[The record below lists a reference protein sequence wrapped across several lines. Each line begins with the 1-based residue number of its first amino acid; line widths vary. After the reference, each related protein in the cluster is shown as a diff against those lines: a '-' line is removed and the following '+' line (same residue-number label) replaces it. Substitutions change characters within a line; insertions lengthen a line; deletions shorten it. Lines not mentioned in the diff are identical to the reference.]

1 MTVRVGV
8 FICHCGHNIA
18 STVDVESVVDYARGL
33 PGVVYAGHNLYSCSQ
48 EGLSA
53 IKESIESN
61 GLNRVVV
68 AACTPRTHEPLF
80 RRACEQ
86 AGINKYLFEFVNIR
100 EHCSWIHA
108 KEKEEATEKAKR
120 LVAMGVAKAALL
132 EPQEEGESSVVP
144 RAVVIGAG
152 LSGLSAAAALLN
164 QGIETHIVEK
174 ESTAGGLLRT
184 ISVIGPEAVDT
195 ERLITDLVETIERSP
210 KGHLHLSS
218 RVKQLK
224 GFIGNFELVIEGGEK
239 EETVQAGA
247 VIVATGGE
255 ELQPVGE
262 YGFGKLK
269 GVITQ
274 LELEKRL
281 GSRGF
286 KAGRVVIV
294 NCVGSRQPG
303 REYCSR
309 VCCNASL
316 KNAIRLKDA
325 DPDALVTIIHRDI
338 MSCGTAA
345 EKLYREASDR
355 GVRFVRYGLDQRPE
369 VAADGEHLSVE
380 VFDEALDE
388 KIELDAN
395 LVVLATPI
403 VSPADSSETGRLLK
417 VPRDKHGFFLEAH
430 VKLRPVE
437 FATDGVFVCG
447 SARWPVSAR
456 ECIWQGQAAAA
467 KASIPISEGR
477 VRIEAITAVV
487 DPEKCAACGNC
498 VLACPYEAIEIIEVE
513 SGRAARVNE
522 AQCKGCGTCVAACH
536 NDAIQ
541 QKGFSSRQL
550 GAMIDA
556 LIRAATMEVA
566 R

>member
-1 MTVRVGV
+1 MTAKVGV

-18 STVDVESVVDYARGL
+18 STVDVEEVVEFAKGL
-33 PGVVYAGHNLYSCSQ
+33 PGVAYVGHNLYSCSQ

-53 IKESIESN
+53 IKEAIQAN
-61 GLNRVVV
+61 GLDRVVV

-108 KEKEEATEKAKR
+108 KEKEQATEKAKR

-132 EPQEEGESSVVP
+132 EPQVEGESSVIP

-152 LSGLSAAAALLN
+152 ISGLAAAAALLN
-164 QGIETHIVEK
+164 QGIETHVVEK
-174 ESTAGGLLRT
+174 GPEVGGILKDVA
-184 ISVIGPEAVDT
+184 VIGPDGVDSAK
-195 ERLITDLVETIERSP
+195 LIDGLLDTIKNSP

-218 RVKQLK
+218 RVKELK
-224 GFIGNFELVIEGGEK
+224 GFVGNFELVIAGECE

-247 VIVATGGE
+247 VIVATGGVE
-255 ELQPVGE
+255 FKPEGE
-262 YGFGKLK
+262 YGFGSAEN
-269 GVITQ
+269 VITQ
-274 LELEKRL
+274 LELERRL
-281 GSRGF
+281 RDGSLNGKEF
-286 KAGRVVIV
+286 III

-316 KNAIRLKDA
+316 KNALRILEQQ
-325 DPDALVTIIHRDI
+325 PDASVTIIHRDI
-338 MSCGTAA
+338 MSCGTVA

-355 GVRFVRYGLDQRPE
+355 GVRFVRYSLDRRPE
-369 VAADGEHLSVE
+369 VSTGDGRAVVE
-380 VFDEALDE
+380 VFDETLDE
-388 KIELDAN
+388 TIELDAD
-395 LVVLATPI
+395 LVVLAVPI
-403 VSPADSSETGRLLK
+403 VSPEDSGATGKLLK
-417 VPRDKHGFFLEAH
+417 VPRDKQGFFLEAH

-437 FATDGVFVCG
+437 FATDGVFICG

-467 KASIPISEGR
+467 KASIPISDGK
-477 VRIEAITAVV
+477 VVIEAITAEV
-487 DPEKCAACGNC
+487 DPERCAACGNC
-498 VLACPYEAIEIIEVE
+498 VLACPYEAIEMVDTET
-513 SGRAARVNE
+513 GRAAKVNE

-556 LIRAATMEVA
+556 LIRATTEGG

>member
-1 MTVRVGV
+1 MTSRIGV

-18 STVDVESVVDYARGL
+18 STVDVEDVVEYAKGL
-33 PGVVYAGHNLYSCSQ
+33 PSVVYAGHNLYSCSQ

-53 IKESIESN
+53 IKESIKKNE
-61 GLNRVVV
+61 LNRVVV

-100 EHCSWIHA
+100 EHCSWIHT
-108 KEKEEATEKAKR
+108 KEKEEATKKAKK

-132 EPQEEGESSVVP
+132 EPQEEGESGVVP
-144 RAVVIGAG
+144 KAVVIGAG

-164 QGIETHIVEK
+164 QGIETYIVEK
-174 ESTAGGLLRT
+174 EASVGGILRD
-184 ISVIGPEAVDT
+184 IAVIGPDDADAQELLGSLT
-195 ERLITDLVETIERSP
+195 KIIEESP
-210 KGHLHLSS
+210 KANLHLSS
-218 RVKQLK
+218 RVTKLK
-224 GFIGNFELVIEGGEK
+224 GFVGNFELTIEGGGK

-247 VIVATGGE
+247 VIVATGGVE
-255 ELQPVGE
+255 HRPEGE

-274 LELEKRL
+274 LELERLL
-281 GSRGF
+281 GSGEVGAR
-286 KAGRVVIV
+286 RVVMI

-316 KNAIRLKDA
+316 KNAVRILNIN
-325 DPDALVTIIHRDI
+325 PDAAITIIHRDI

-345 EKLYREASDR
+345 EELYREASDR

-369 VAADGEHLSVE
+369 VSAEGEQLVVE
-380 VFDEALDE
+380 VFDETLDE
-388 KIELDAN
+388 KIELESD

-403 VSPADSSETGRLLK
+403 VSPEDSSETGTLLK
-417 VPRDKHGFFLEAH
+417 VPRDKYGFFLEAH
-430 VKLRPVE
+430 VKLRPIE

-467 KASIPISEGR
+467 KASIPISEGK
-477 VRIEAITAVV
+477 VVIEAITAEVNS
-487 DPEKCAACGNC
+487 EKCVACGNC
-498 VLACPYEAIEIIEVE
+498 ALACPYEAIEIVDTE

-556 LIRAATMEVA
+556 LIRATAEVA

>member
-1 MTVRVGV
+1 VTRIGV

-18 STVDVESVVDYARGL
+18 SAVDVEAVVEHAMRL

-53 IKESIESN
+53 IKESIEKN
-61 GLNRVVV
+61 KLDRVVV

-132 EPQEEGESSVVP
+132 EPQQEGESSVIP
-144 RAVVIGAG
+144 RAVVLGAG
-152 LSGLSAAAALLN
+152 ISGLSAAAALLS
-164 QGIETHIVEK
+164 QGIETHVVEK
-174 ESTAGGLLRT
+174 DSEVGGMLKDVA
-184 ISVIGPEAVDT
+184 VIGPDGVDAGK
-195 ERLITDLVETIERSP
+195 LIKGLLETVRSSP
-210 KGHLHLSS
+210 KAHLHLSS
-218 RVKQLK
+218 RVSGLR
-224 GFIGNFELVIEGGEK
+224 GFIGNFEVVIEGEGCK
-239 EETVQAGA
+239 ETIQAGA
-247 VIVATGGE
+247 VIVATGGVE
-255 ELQPVGE
+255 FKPVGE
-262 YGFGKLK
+262 YGFGSNDR
-269 GVITQ
+269 VVTQ
-274 LELEKRL
+274 LELERRL
-281 GSRGF
+281 GKGELEA
-286 KAGRVVIV
+286 KNVVIV

-316 KNAIRLKDA
+316 KNALRILEA
-325 DPDALVTIIHRDI
+325 DPDASVTIIHRDI

-345 EKLYREASDR
+345 ERLYREASDK
-355 GVRFVRYGLDQRPE
+355 GVRFVRYSLDQRPE
-369 VAADGEHLSVE
+369 VRASDDGVVVD
-380 VFDEALDE
+380 VFDETLDE
-388 KIELDAN
+388 SIGLEAD
-395 LVVLATPI
+395 LVVLAAPI
-403 VSPADSSETGRLLK
+403 VSPEDSSETSKLLK
-417 VPRDKHGFFLEAH
+417 VPRDKYGFFLEAH

-437 FATDGVFVCG
+437 FATDGVFICG

-467 KASIPISEGR
+467 KASIPISEGK
-477 VRIEAITAVV
+477 VVIEAITAEV
-487 DPEKCAACGNC
+487 DPERCAACGNC
-498 VLACPYEAIEIIEVE
+498 VLACPYEAIEIVDTE
-513 SGRAARVNE
+513 SGGRAAKVNE

-536 NDAIQ
+536 NDAVQ
-541 QKGFSSRQL
+541 QKGFTSRQL

-556 LIRAATMEVA
+556 LVRETMEGA
-566 R
+566 K

>member
-1 MTVRVGV
+1 MTVRIGV

-18 STVDVESVVDYARGL
+18 STVDVEEVVEYAKGL

-48 EGLSA
+48 EGLTA
-53 IKESIESN
+53 IKGSIRNNE
-61 GLNRVVV
+61 LNRVVV

-100 EHCSWIHA
+100 EHCSWIHT
-108 KEKEEATEKAKR
+108 KEKEEATKKAKR

-132 EPQEEGESSVVP
+132 EPQEEGESGVVP
-144 RAVVIGAG
+144 KAVVIGAG

-164 QGIETHIVEK
+164 QGIETYIVEK
-174 ESTAGGLLRT
+174 EPTVGGILRDVA
-184 ISVIGPEAVDT
+184 VIGPDDVDAQELIERLTEAV
-195 ERLITDLVETIERSP
+195 EESP
-210 KGHLHLSS
+210 KAHLRLSS
-218 RVKQLK
+218 RVTELK
-224 GFIGNFELVIEGGEK
+224 GFIGNFELTIEGGGK

-247 VIVATGGE
+247 VIVATGGVE
-255 ELQPVGE
+255 HQPEGE

-274 LELEKRL
+274 LEFERLL
-281 GSRGF
+281 GSGEF
-286 KAGRVVIV
+286 GAHRVVII

-316 KNAIRLKDA
+316 KNAVRVLDA
-325 DPDALVTIIHRDI
+325 DPDAAVTIVHRDI

-345 EKLYREASDR
+345 EELYREASER
-355 GVRFVRYGLDQRPE
+355 GVRFVRYGLDHRPE
-369 VAADGEHLSVE
+369 VSADGEELVVV
-380 VFDEALDE
+380 VFDETLDE
-388 KIELDAN
+388 KIELESD
-395 LVVLATPI
+395 LIVLATPI
-403 VSPADSSETGRLLK
+403 VSPEDSSDTGRLLK

-467 KASIPISEGR
+467 KASIPISEGK
-477 VRIEAITAVV
+477 VVIEAITAEV

-498 VLACPYEAIEIIEVE
+498 VIACPYDAIEIVDVE
-513 SGRAARVNE
+513 SGRAAEVNE

-556 LIRAATMEVA
+556 LIRATTEVA

>member
-1 MTVRVGV
+1 MTVRIGV

-18 STVDVESVVDYARGL
+18 STVDVEDVVEYAKGL
-33 PGVVYAGHNLYSCSQ
+33 PGVVYSGHNLYSCSQ
-48 EGLSA
+48 EGLTA
-53 IKESIESN
+53 IKESIKDNE
-61 GLNRVVV
+61 LDRVVV
-68 AACTPRTHEPLF
+68 AACTPRTHEPVF

-100 EHCSWIHA
+100 EHCSWIHT
-108 KEKEEATEKAKR
+108 KEKEEATKKAKR

-132 EPQEEGESSVVP
+132 EPQEEGESDVVP
-144 RAVVIGAG
+144 KAVVIGAG

-164 QGIETHIVEK
+164 QGIETYLVEK
-174 ESTAGGLLRT
+174 EATVGGILRD
-184 ISVIGPEAVDT
+184 IAVIGPDDVDAQELIRSLT
-195 ERLITDLVETIERSP
+195 ETVEKSP
-210 KGHLHLSS
+210 KAHLHLSS
-218 RVKQLK
+218 RVTELK
-224 GFIGNFELVIEGGEK
+224 GFIGNFELTIEGVGK

-247 VIVATGGE
+247 VIVATGGVE
-255 ELQPVGE
+255 HRPEGE
-262 YGFGKLK
+262 YGFGELK

-274 LELEKRL
+274 LEFEKIL
-281 GSRGF
+281 GSGGLGAR
-286 KAGRVVIV
+286 RIVII

-316 KNAIRLKDA
+316 KNAVRVLDA
-325 DPDALVTIIHRDI
+325 DPDAAVTIVHRDI

-345 EKLYREASDR
+345 EELYREASDR

-369 VAADGEHLSVE
+369 VSTDGEQLVVE
-380 VFDEALDE
+380 VFDETLDE
-388 KIELDAN
+388 KIELESD
-395 LVVLATPI
+395 LIVLATPI
-403 VSPADSSETGRLLK
+403 VSPEDSSDTGKLLK

-467 KASIPISEGR
+467 KASIPISEGK
-477 VRIEAITAVV
+477 VVIEAITAEV

-498 VLACPYEAIEIIEVE
+498 VLACPYDAIEIVDVE
-513 SGRAARVNE
+513 SGRAAKVNE

-556 LIRAATMEVA
+556 LIRATTEVA